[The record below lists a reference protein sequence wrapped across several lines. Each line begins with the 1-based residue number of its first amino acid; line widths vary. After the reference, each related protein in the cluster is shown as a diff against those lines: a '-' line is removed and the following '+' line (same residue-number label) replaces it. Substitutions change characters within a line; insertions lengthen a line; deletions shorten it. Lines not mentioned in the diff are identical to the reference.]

1 MDSNAHGDHML
12 LVVHTEGVSLYIAA
26 VSFPAMVCN
35 CIHEDV
41 YNHFYIASTANSLWI
56 PGSDSIGE
64 GRSCLPFHTQY
75 CTGSYPLHDL

>member
-12 LVVHTEGVSLYIAA
+12 LVVHTECVSLYIAA

-41 YNHFYIASTANSLWI
+41 YNHFYIASTANSL
-56 PGSDSIGE
+56 
-64 GRSCLPFHTQY
+64 
-75 CTGSYPLHDL
+75 